1 MVKHSIFGYLIG
13 EGFRNVTHNKKS
25 SGASLAIMCATMLI
39 FGLFFMII
47 ENINHA
53 IETIETQQG
62 MQVFI
67 QDDATDSQV
76 TELGEQIKELSGVN
90 TIKFVS
96 KEDALNMYK
105 EKLKDQQALLTS
117 YDEDNPFPASYVVT
131 LTDLKLNTQVQ
142 EEIMSLE
149 KVDSITSSNDTING
163 LVTIANAVRIVSA
176 VILTLLVLISIFII
190 SNTIKLT
197 VHARRKEISIM
208 KYVGATDS
216 FIRWPF
222 VIEGII
228 IGIIAAVISIVVLG
242 VAYNLLV
249 NVTSGSM
256 LLSKIGISLLD
267 FSSMIT
273 LLIIVYL
280 GLGIGIGALGSTI
293 SMRKYLQV

>member
-1 MVKHSIFGYLIG
+1 MKHSIFGYLLG
-13 EGFRNVTHNKKS
+13 EGFRNVFHNKKS

-47 ENINHA
+47 ENLNNA
-53 IETIETQQG
+53 VATIESQQG

-67 QDDATDSQV
+67 KEDTTDAQMTK
-76 TELGEQIKELSGVN
+76 LGEQIKQIDGVN
-90 TIKFVS
+90 TVRFVS
-96 KEDALNMYK
+96 KTEALNDWK
-105 EKLKDQQALLTS
+105 EKLKSQQALFAT
-117 YDEDNPFPASYVVT
+117 YDEDNPLPNSYIVT
-131 LTDLKLNTQVQ
+131 LTDLKLNKQVQ
-142 EEIMSLE
+142 EEINKLDF
-149 KVDSITSSNDTING
+149 VDDITNSNETIDG
-163 LVTIANAVRIVSA
+163 LVTIANGVKIVSS
-176 VILTLLVLISIFII
+176 VILTLLILISIFII

-228 IGIIAAVISIVVLG
+228 IGVIAAIISIAVLG
-242 VAYNLLV
+242 LAYNLIV
-249 NVTSGSM
+249 H
-256 LLSKIGISLLD
+256 LLSGNTVLNRMGMSLLS
-267 FSSMIT
+267 FSDMIT
-273 LLIIVYL
+273 LLIVVYL

>member
-1 MVKHSIFGYLIG
+1 MKHSIFGYLLG
-13 EGFRNVTHNKKS
+13 EGFRNVFHNKKS

-47 ENINHA
+47 ENLNNA
-53 IETIETQQG
+53 VATIESQQG

-67 QDDATDSQV
+67 KEDTTDAQMTK
-76 TELGEQIKELSGVN
+76 LGEQIKQIDGVN
-90 TIKFVS
+90 TVRFVS
-96 KEDALNMYK
+96 KTEALNDWK
-105 EKLKDQQALLTS
+105 EKLKSQQALFAT
-117 YDEDNPFPASYVVT
+117 YDEDNPLPNSYIVT
-131 LTDLKLNTQVQ
+131 LTDLKLNKQVQ
-142 EEIMSLE
+142 EEINKLDF
-149 KVDSITSSNDTING
+149 VDDITNSNETIDG
-163 LVTIANAVRIVSA
+163 LVTIANGVKIVSS
-176 VILTLLVLISIFII
+176 VILTLLILISIFII

-228 IGIIAAVISIVVLG
+228 IGVIAAIISIVVLG
-242 VAYNLLV
+242 LAYNLIV
-249 NVTSGSM
+249 H
-256 LLSKIGISLLD
+256 LLSGNTVLNRMGMSLLS
-267 FSSMIT
+267 FSDMIT
-273 LLIIVYL
+273 LLIVVYL